1 MLEDSGFAIERSEH
15 MDQDIEFGPWVQRMR
30 CAESTVARLKAML
43 GEEPLASFLKPRR
56 TDAGLMFTLQEAI
69 IVARKPS

>member
-1 MLEDSGFAIERSEH
+1 M
-15 MDQDIEFGPWVQRMR
+15 VQRMR

-43 GEEPLASFLKPRR
+43 GEEPLASFLKPRE
-56 TDAGLMFTLQEAI
+56 TAGLMFTLQEAI